1 MSSSRGRAGQG
12 TAPTLPPVRWFGP
25 LVLAAGFGMAMTAP
39 LELLYARR
47 FGVDHLGVGLF
58 ILATSLGMLLVDVL
72 GTRFVPRV
80 PARHV
85 MASGILLFG
94 VSCVVMGAAPA
105 YWVLLPGRVLQGLGA
120 GLLFGGGL
128 QAAVRVH
135 AGRERAIGAFNGAFL
150 LGGALGAPAGGW
162 IASAVPGTAG
172 YRVAF
177 FVCSAVCVVV
187 AFGLV
192 TRLPRLAPATGD
204 GPVEI
209 GWPRFG
215 GPPGLGLALVLGSI
229 GDFVR
234 GGVVY
239 TALPLVGAQRSFST
253 ATIGLAVGV
262 LSGVEI
268 VALSR
273 SEPVLLRFG
282 AVRCILVALGLGVVA
297 SVLVGTTTGLV
308 AFLAGSMLFGLAVAG
323 ATVGP
328 PLVIVA
334 LAGDAAVGL
343 AQFRIASGV
352 GMTVGS
358 TGAAVVAGALGATRL
373 FALIG
378 GFLLAAIVVAHT
390 VGRRQPQ
397 LFAPDV
403 SPAPAPVGD

>member
-1 MSSSRGRAGQG
+1 VAARQVMS
-12 TAPTLPPVRWFGP
+12 
-25 LVLAAGFGMAMTAP
+25 
-39 LELLYARR
+39 
-47 FGVDHLGVGLF
+47 VGL
-58 ILATSLGMLLVDVL
+58 A
-72 GTRFVPRV
+72 
-80 PARHV
+80 
-85 MASGILLFG
+85 LFG
-94 VSCVVMGAAPA
+94 VSCLVMGLAPA
-105 YWVLLPGRVLQGLGA
+105 FWVLLPGRVLQGVGA

-135 AGRERAIGAFNGAFL
+135 DVRERAIGAFNSSFL
-150 LGGALGAPAGGW
+150 LGGALGAPVGGW
-162 IASAVPGTAG
+162 VAALVAGTAG
-172 YRVAF
+172 FRVAF
-177 FVCSAVCVVV
+177 VVCCVVCLV
-187 AFGLV
+187 AALV
-192 TRLPRLAPATGD
+192 AVLRLPELGPAVVA
-204 GPVEI
+204 GPVEV

-215 GPPGLGLALVLGSI
+215 PTPGLGLALVLGSI

-268 VALSR
+268 LALSR
-273 SEPVLLRFG
+273 SEPVLRRFG
-282 AVRCILVALGLGVVA
+282 AVRCILVALALGVVA
-297 SVLVGTTTGLV
+297 SVLVGTTTGWA
-308 AFLAGSMLFGLAVAG
+308 AFLAGSVLFGVAVAG

-378 GFLLAAIVVAHT
+378 AFLVGAIVVAHT

-397 LFAPDV
+397 LFTRDV
-403 SPAPAPVGD
+403 RPAPAPVGD